1 MTYQAASGELSAIWR
16 PRAEVPPLVRPTSS
30 VRFVAPGS
38 VTGGQFG
45 LFHWEMQPHAG
56 GPAAHF
62 HRTFSE
68 SFYVLEGKI
77 RLFNGREWVE
87 GTTGDF
93 IHVPAGGIHAFGNES
108 DDGAAMLILFAP
120 GVARE
125 RSFQELAEIGTSGRE
140 LTAEEWTELYARHDQ
155 FMV

>member
-1 MTYQAASGELSAIWR
+1 
-16 PRAEVPPLVRPTSS
+16 
-30 VRFVAPGS
+30 
-38 VTGGQFG
+38 
-45 LFHWEMQPHAG
+45 
-56 GPAAHF
+56 AHF

-68 SFYVLEGKI
+68 SFYVLEGAI
-77 RLFNGREWVE
+77 RLFNGRDWVE
-87 GTTGDF
+87 GAAGDF

-125 RSFQELAEIGTSGRE
+125 RYFQELAEIGTSGRK
-140 LTAEEWTELYARHDQ
+140 LTAAEWTEVYARHDQ

>member
-1 MTYQAASGELSAIWR
+1 
-16 PRAEVPPLVRPTSS
+16 
-30 VRFVAPGS
+30 

-45 LFHWEMQPHAG
+45 LFHWEMRPHAG

-68 SFYVLEGKI
+68 SFYVLEGTV
-77 RLFNGREWVE
+77 RLFNDGKWVE
-87 GTTGDF
+87 GTSGDF
-93 IHVPAGGIHAFGNES
+93 IHIPPGGVHAFENES
-108 DDGAAMLILFAP
+108 DAGAAMLILFAP

-125 RSFQELAEIGTSGRE
+125 RFFQELAEIVNSGRQ
-140 LTAEEWTELYARHDQ
+140 LAPEEWTELYARHDQ

>member
-1 MTYQAASGELSAIWR
+1 MSYEGPSGEVSAVWR
-16 PRAEVPPLVRPTSS
+16 PHAEVPPLARPTSS

-38 VTGGQFG
+38 VTAGQYG
-45 LFHWEMQPHAG
+45 LFRWEMQPHAG

-68 SFYVLEGKI
+68 SFYVLDGTI
-77 RLFNGREWVE
+77 RFFNGEAWVE
-87 GTTGDF
+87 GGPGDF
-93 IHVPAGGIHAFGNES
+93 IYIPAGGIHAFGNES
-108 DDGAAMLILFAP
+108 DGAAAMLILFAP

-125 RSFQELAEIGTSGRE
+125 RYFEELAETGNAGRQ
-140 LTAEEWTELYARHDQ
+140 LTPDEWTELYARHDQ